1 MNVGLWQRLRNYSLP
16 DLARAFVRLPGRAV
30 ELLKIPA
37 PDAAQLVDR
46 IATMERDL
54 ILPIKAA
61 GIAMLLYS
69 FYFKLSWIGQRGLGT
84 LEITVQAMQFFLWC
98 YIAFNALVAGLLLA
112 MRRVPLPL
120 VQWAVFAMSLVDGI
134 FLSALVVVTGGY
146 DSILYWLFLGLIVR
160 GAVSVPRA
168 TSQILLNLTLTVCYV
183 MAGAI
188 NISISKSLEQER
200 EATAAWQR
208 LPNYAHGS
216 NVPPTRRH
224 LNVSAD
230 HAATVAP
237 EGTNLA
243 LSAEPRTNRFT
254 RPTDNRD
261 EQSKEA
267 LQFSTPLDN
276 PTQTLTLRLALLLLM
291 TVCCYGVQVLLERQ
305 RRAVEEEREFAMRE
319 GQLRSA
325 GRVAAEFTHQIKNP
339 LAIINNAAFSLQRA
353 LKQGKAISAEQIRI
367 IQEEVEHSD
376 RIITQI
382 MGYAQLSE
390 GHVEKLNLV
399 EELDHAI
406 GQVFPPAAGYP
417 VRIHADYH
425 SPEFPPMFM
434 QRRHLLDSFVNLL
447 QNAREALGEKGGNI
461 FISARCHADS
471 SIEVTIRDDGPG
483 IPPDKL
489 ERIFEAYYTTKAKGT
504 GLGLATL
511 KHNVELYGGTV
522 RVESALGKGARFV
535 LVFPAKALIKLAK
548 QI

>member
-1 MNVGLWQRLRNYSLP
+1 MNVGLWQRLRNYSLA
-16 DLARAFVRLPGRAV
+16 DLARALLRLPARAV
-30 ELLKIPA
+30 ELLKLPA
-37 PDAAQLVDR
+37 PDAAKLVDR

-54 ILPIKAA
+54 ILPIKVA

-69 FYFKLSWIGQRGLGT
+69 FYFKRSWIGEKEMGT
-84 LEITVQAMQFFLWC
+84 LEITVEATRYFLWV
-98 YIAFNALVAGLLLA
+98 YIAANAVVAGLLLA

-120 VQWAVFAMSLVDGI
+120 IQWAVFAMSLVDGI

-188 NISISKSLEQER
+188 NISISKTLEQER
-200 EATAAWQR
+200 EAQAAWQR
-208 LPNYAHGS
+208 LPRYAYGS
-216 NVPPTRRH
+216 NAPPVRRH

-230 HAATVAP
+230 QAAAVAS

-243 LSAEPRTNRFT
+243 APAEPRADRFT
-254 RPTDNRD
+254 RPTDNPD
-261 EQSKEA
+261 EQSREA
-267 LQFSTPLDN
+267 LGVYIPSDN
-276 PTQTLTLRLALLLLM
+276 PAQTLTLRLALLLLM

-305 RRAVEEEREFAMRE
+305 RRAVEEAHEFAMRE

-399 EELDHAI
+399 DELDHAV

-425 SPEFPPMFM
+425 TQEFPPMFM

-461 FISARCHADS
+461 FISARCHADY

-511 KHNVELYGGTV
+511 KHNVELYGGSV

-548 QI
+548 HN